1 MLLEGE
7 GRPAMCLACFASLL
21 IKDIRIWL
29 SLSSTKLNS
38 RLVLQLAASPEDFI
52 KVNVDDNVM
61 WNYNKAR
68 FRGIVRDCNSLW
80 VAGFS
85 KSFGTMRVLHAE
97 LLAIKWGLHLA

>member
-7 GRPAMCLACFASLL
+7 GQLTVCLACIASLL
-21 IKDIRIWL
+21 IEDIRIWL
-29 SLSSTKLNS
+29 SLSSTRLNS

-80 VAGFS
+80 VVGFS
-85 KSFGTMRVLHAE
+85 ESFST
-97 LLAIKWGLHLA
+97 